1 MGLES
6 DEVISFEDAAAGV
19 ASIKAAGQFAVGI
32 GDEKVMAAADYIVS
46 DTGKLRLEEIEAAFD
61 QK

>member
-1 MGLES
+1 
-6 DEVISFEDAAAGV
+6 FEDAAAGV

-32 GDEKVMAAADYIVS
+32 GDKKVMAAADYIVS